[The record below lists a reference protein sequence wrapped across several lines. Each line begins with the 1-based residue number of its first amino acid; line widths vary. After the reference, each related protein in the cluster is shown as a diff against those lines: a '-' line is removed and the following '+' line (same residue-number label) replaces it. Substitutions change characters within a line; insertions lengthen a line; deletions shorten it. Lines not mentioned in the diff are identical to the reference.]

1 MADAA
6 SAVIGHEASVSKPG
20 SRAGPVLTVTVQCQ
34 TAILSFS
41 AGFFFFFLPLKSAS
55 SQKQHR
61 LGPSGSRAG
70 GSGQGKAV
78 SDILRGTLGRGVG
91 DEKASS
97 KHEKMCK
104 EVSLGFALWAEL
116 SLDEAQVP
124 WLANYAEGHFSAN
137 VCFGKTKESVLYQN
151 LRRKPVMSNFLTIA

>member
-6 SAVIGHEASVSKPG
+6 SAVIGHEVSVSKPG

-34 TAILSFS
+34 TAILSLS

-70 GSGQGKAV
+70 GSRQGKPV
-78 SDILRGTLGRGVG
+78 SDIQIGTLGRGWGGGPESQQQAREDVKGGLFGFCVVG
-91 DEKASS
+91 GIK
-97 KHEKMCK
+97 
-104 EVSLGFALWAEL
+104 F
-116 SLDEAQVP
+116 
-124 WLANYAEGHFSAN
+124 
-137 VCFGKTKESVLYQN
+137 
-151 LRRKPVMSNFLTIA
+151 R